1 MAIKNMAA
9 ALGDLEKAKETREKK
24 NKLSKGKN
32 INIKTDKNIN
42 ISTDKNINSKTA
54 KNIKHMYLTLEPAVY
69 KKLWLH
75 KVNAGTSISDTIN
88 QLVRKYL
95 K

>member
-9 ALGDLEKAKETREKK
+9 ALGDLEKTKK
-24 NKLSKGKN
+24 TEGKTKKIPKGKQ
-32 INIKTDKNIN
+32 IKSKIDKQIKSKKDKNV
-42 ISTDKNINSKTA
+42 KYL
-54 KNIKHMYLTLEPAVY
+54 YLTLEPAVY

-75 KVNAGTSISDTIN
+75 KVNSGLSISATIN
-88 QLVRKYL
+88 QLVKKHL